1 MSEQYDLAVKQHP
14 IYKQNKKQ
22 WRYLFESYIGGD
34 VYRNGHHLTKY
45 KLESDNEYLE
55 RLKATPLDNHCDSVI
70 SIYNGFMFR
79 KPPMR
84 EYGSLENLSELNDF
98 IQDTDHDGR
107 NIDAFMKEVATW
119 SSVYGHSWVL
129 VVKPNVEAVTRAD
142 EMALG
147 VRPYLTILSP
157 LAVLDWEFKRQ
168 VNGAYHVEMLKYVE
182 EVNGNF
188 QTLKVWTMDE
198 IQTIVV
204 NTDKEELVSVEVE
217 VNGLGRIPA
226 ITAYNKK
233 STVNRGIGISDV
245 RDIADEQRFI
255 YNLNSEMEQSIR
267 LDSHPSL
274 VKTKDTQAGIG
285 PGSLIEVPED
295 MDPALK
301 PYILEFSGASVSSI
315 LSAVEKSVN
324 TIDKM
329 ANVGAIRSTEAQ
341 RASGVAQQQ
350 EFELLNAR
358 LTDKANNL
366 ALAEEQIWKLFA
378 LYMGKEW
385 DGTIKYPD
393 SFNVKDVDGELN
405 QLQTAMNAT
414 TDTNVETMINRQLV
428 EALGENPDDIIG
440 TDDSNNE

>member
-1 MSEQYDLAVKQHP
+1 MSNEYDAVMAQHP
-14 IYKQNKKQ
+14 IYNKNKGQ

-34 VYRNGHHLTKY
+34 TYREGKHLHMY
-45 KLESDNEYLE
+45 KLENSEEYTD
-55 RLKATPLDNHCDSVI
+55 RLKNTPLDNHCDSVI
-70 SIYNGFMFR
+70 SIYNGFLFR
-79 KPPMR
+79 TPPVR
-84 EYGSLENLSELNDF
+84 DYGSLENLGELSDF
-98 IQDTDHDGR
+98 IQDTDYDGR

-119 SSVYGHSWVL
+119 SSVYGHCWVL
-129 VVKPNVEAVTRAD
+129 VVKPNVQAATRAD
-142 EMALG
+142 EMAAG

-157 LAVLDWEFKRQ
+157 LAVLDWKFARQ
-168 VNGAYHVEMLKYVE
+168 ANGSYQLEMLKYVE
-182 EVNGNF
+182 DIDGDM
-188 QTLKVWTMDE
+188 QTIKVWTKEE

-204 NTDKEELVSVEVE
+204 DTDKEQIISVEVE
-217 VNGLGRIPA
+217 MNGLGRIPSV
-226 ITAYNKK
+226 TAYNKK
-233 STVNRGIGISDV
+233 STVNRGIGISDI

-255 YNLNSEMEQSIR
+255 YNMNSEMEQSIR

-274 VKTKDTQAGIG
+274 CKTKDTSAGIG
-285 PGSLIEVPED
+285 PGSVIELPED

-301 PYILEFSGASVSSI
+301 PYTLEFSGASVQSI
-315 LSAVEKSVN
+315 LSAINKSVE

-329 ANVGAIRSTEAQ
+329 ANIGAIRSTEAARQ
-341 RASGVAQQQ
+341 SGVAQQQ

-385 DGTIKYPD
+385 DGELKYPD

-414 TDTNVETMINRQLV
+414 TDERVQTQINRLIV
-428 EALGENPDDIIG
+428 EALGQNPEDVLGTEN
-440 TDDSNNE
+440 